1 LLGKPW
7 DFPLHLRVKLR
18 FVFFLG
24 GKASLIDEKLR
35 DSCKEGDSKSQKNG
49 LRKSRGNSLFN

>member
-1 LLGKPW
+1 
-7 DFPLHLRVKLR
+7 
-18 FVFFLG
+18 LG